1 MKIENALYVQ
11 IIIIIKA
18 GFKKKLNFF
27 QLSVGNEHKKKLMS
41 HVKN

>member
-18 GFKKKLNFF
+18 GFNNIVNVLQN
-27 QLSVGNEHKKKLMS
+27 N
-41 HVKN
+41 